1 MPAEAT
7 VRTHCPNCG
16 AKIHRQ
22 DLSLC
27 AYCASPLSLG
37 GAIDTKGDETAQRVA
52 RLREHASFAAAM
64 AWTPRD
70 PEDQQRAKGVRML
83 AWVMFL
89 VGIAIFTVAVA
100 KAGGFPSAGT
110 PLLYAALSVAL
121 AVLLLMTSRVLRKK
135 GSTLPLLRRPCIV
148 VVRRSETQQKK
159 GVGAT
164 IYYFTLHFD
173 DGSEG
178 EFRWPGQGTLYE
190 PMPNGTT
197 GVAYTRGDRLLE
209 FRKL

>member
-52 RLREHASFAAAM
+52 RLREHASFASAM

-83 AWVMFL
+83 AWAMFFC
-89 VGIAIFTVAVA
+89 GIAIFTFAVA
-100 KAGGFPSAGT
+100 QEGGFPSARMPVLFSG
-110 PLLYAALSVAL
+110 LAVAL
-121 AVLLLMTSRVLRKK
+121 GILLLMASRVLRKK

-148 VVRRSETQQKK
+148 VVRRSETLQRG

-164 IYYFTLHFD
+164 VYYFTLHFD

>member
-52 RLREHASFAAAM
+52 RLREHASFASAM

-83 AWVMFL
+83 AWAMFL
-89 VGIAIFTVAVA
+89 CGVAIFAFAVA
-100 KAGGFPSAGT
+100 REGGFPSAGT
-110 PLLYAALSVAL
+110 PLLFSGLAVAL
-121 AVLLLMTSRVLRKK
+121 GVLLLMASRVLRKK

-148 VVRRSETQQKK
+148 VVRRSETLQRR
-159 GVGAT
+159 GIGAT
-164 IYYFTLHFD
+164 VYFFTLHFD

>member
-16 AKIHRQ
+16 AKLHRQ

-27 AYCASPLSLG
+27 AYCATPLTLG
-37 GAIDTKGDETAQRVA
+37 GAVSTQGDETAQRVA
-52 RLREHASFAAAM
+52 RLREHASFASAM
-64 AWTPRD
+64 EWTPRD
-70 PEDQQRAKGVRML
+70 PEEGRRAKGVRML
-83 AWVMFL
+83 AWAMFFFA
-89 VGIAIFTVAVA
+89 IAIFTFAVVRE
-100 KAGGFPSAGT
+100 GGFPSTLSPIVFAG
-110 PLLYAALSVAL
+110 LSIASGI
-121 AVLLLMTSRVLRKK
+121 LLLLLARAVRRK
-135 GSTLPLLRRPCIV
+135 GSDLPLLRRPCIV
-148 VVRRSETQQKK
+148 IVRRSETQER
-159 GVGAT
+159 GGPGSTV
-164 IYYFTLHFD
+164 YFFTLHFD

-197 GVAYTRGDRLLE
+197 GIAYTRGDRLLE